1 MAVDI
6 IVEDGTNVP
15 GANSFNTVVE
25 LEAFANQRGINLPA
39 DGDAKA
45 RLLIK
50 AMDYLA
56 LYGERWKGELTYD
69 TDPVQSLPFPR
80 TDIWV
85 DGIELGDTE
94 IPYGVKAAQ
103 LHLSGIAASGVELTP
118 STAAGLPVIMEKI
131 GPITTQYAA
140 PMLLS
145 GADWT
150 RPEFP
155 VVEALLA
162 PLLVRGFGL
171 TTVRI

>member
-6 IVEDGTNVP
+6 VVEDGTNVAN
-15 GANSFNTVVE
+15 ANSYNAVAE
-25 LEAFANQRGINLPA
+25 LDVFANQRGISLPA
-39 DGDAKA
+39 DADAKA

-56 LYGERWKGELTYD
+56 LYGDRWLGEPTYD
-69 TDPVQSLPFPR
+69 DQALPFPR
-80 TDIWV
+80 MDIWV
-85 DGIELGDTE
+85 SSEELPDDT
-94 IPYGVKAAQ
+94 IPYGVKTAQ
-103 LHLSGIAASGVELTP
+103 LHLAGIAASGVDLTP
-118 STAAGLPVIMEKI
+118 TTAAGLPIIMEKI

-140 PMLLS
+140 PMMLA

-155 VVEALLA
+155 VVDALLS
-162 PLLVRGFGL
+162 PLLKRGFGL